1 MAGDVGG
8 GEAYDDDNGGH
19 GVDVD
24 EYHEDKCDDDEDDGC
39 ADPENEC
46 DDNDLLL
53 ELNRSVRLSGS
64 S

>member
-1 MAGDVGG
+1 MLVVGK
-8 GEAYDDDNGGH
+8 H
-19 GVDVD
+19 TMTTMVDMEVMLMNITIV
-24 EYHEDKCDDDEDDGC
+24 KCDDDEDDGC

>member
-1 MAGDVGG
+1 MMLVGK
-8 GEAYDDDNGGH
+8 H
-19 GVDVD
+19 TMTTMVDM
-24 EYHEDKCDDDEDDGC
+24 ELMLMNMYYEDKCDDDEDDGC

>member
-1 MAGDVGG
+1 MTTM
-8 GEAYDDDNGGH
+8 
-19 GVDVD
+19 VDM
-24 EYHEDKCDDDEDDGC
+24 ELMLMNMYYEDKCDDDEDDGC